1 MFSGKVYMISNCLM
15 KGIMKPGYILTIILA
30 SVVILSF
37 AIVQINKDVLQ
48 KETPPWIPP
57 SSVSIREVDV
67 KPVEV
72 TSARIEVNVTA
83 YINHNGGK
91 TRNASMLIR
100 AINSDTRLLET
111 QVSAPIPETDS
122 DIEKTLPVSTN
133 LNVERNGGYELNILL
148 FDNGSIRD
156 SGTVN
161 IRGLNALTPE
171 SKRSGVTLNNIDFT
185 VGGVSAGKVSIK
197 SDIYLENKGPDVSE
211 NLKMTVKARE
221 ATSNLIADKTNAET
235 GAIVNETTVVRS
247 VQLVVPDEYNYM
259 VVVEL
264 WRGDTMINTWEK
276 PVLLAPTKTVP
287 RESVEKKENIEVS
300 KFVREAG
307 TPAPGAIRQ
316 DSGGYQ
322 QGAVPTQ
329 PPQEPGFEIFAA
341 ISALLVVFILRR
353 RS

>member
-1 MFSGKVYMISNCLM
+1 
-15 KGIMKPGYILTIILA
+15 MKPGYILTIILA
-30 SVVILSF
+30 SVLILSF
-37 AIVQINKDVLQ
+37 AIVELNKDVLQ
-48 KETPPWIPP
+48 KEP
-57 SSVSIREVDV
+57 SYPSYLSIREVDV

-91 TRNASMLIR
+91 TRDAVMLIR
-100 AINSDTRLLET
+100 AINSETRLLES

-122 DIEKTLPVSTN
+122 RLDKTLSVSTN
-133 LNVERNGGYELNILL
+133 INVERNGGYELNILL

-161 IRGLNALTPE
+161 ILGLNALIPG
-171 SKRSGVTLNNIDFT
+171 SKRSGVSLTNIDFT

-197 SDIYLENKGPDVSE
+197 SDIYLENKGPDVSD
-211 NLKMTVKARE
+211 NLKMIVKARE
-221 ATSNLIADKTNAET
+221 ATSNLIADKKNAET
-235 GAIVNETTVVRS
+235 GTIINESTVVRT
-247 VQLVVPDEYNYM
+247 VELEVPEGYNYM

-264 WRGDTMINTWEK
+264 WRGDTIINTWEK

-287 RESVEKKENIEVS
+287 KESVEKKMNIEVS

-307 TPAPGAIRQ
+307 VPQGS
-316 DSGGYQ
+316 SGGEAQ
-322 QGAVPTQ
+322 RPNQ
-329 PPQEPGFEIFAA
+329 PATPGFEIFAA
-341 ISALLVVFILRR
+341 ISALLVMFILRR